1 MGDANQYE
9 WVKKHVDRVRAPILE
24 IGSKNYGNVSYDYR
38 SLFAGRG
45 EYVGADMAPGDGV
58 DVVADLTADFHSLPD
73 RLRTT
78 RFGAILC
85 LSVMEH
91 VRDIYKLA
99 ANLRRLL
106 ADDGIAFISV
116 PWVWRFH
123 GYPSDY
129 WRFSP
134 EALKF
139 LLEPLQLDV
148 SASCLSHQQMGSF
161 SPLSNSLLNIYP
173 DYDRDTAPD
182 SRAGRWLVQF
192 YQRLAQ
198 RFAPR
203 MARTR
208 RPVLYPTMI
217 NAVFQQDL
225 AA

>member
-9 WVKKHVDRVRAPILE
+9 WVKRHVNRVHAPVLE
-24 IGSKNYGNVSYDYR
+24 IGSKRYANVSYDYR
-38 SLFAGRG
+38 NLFAGH
-45 EYVGADMAPGDGV
+45 GAYIGTDMAPGDGV
-58 DVVADLTADFHSLPD
+58 DVVADLTADFDCLPD
-73 RLRTT
+73 QLRTM

-85 LSVMEH
+85 LSVLEH

-99 ANLRRLL
+99 ANLRRIL

-139 LLEPLQLDV
+139 LLEPLELDEP
-148 SASCLSHQQMGSF
+148 ASCLSYQQTGHF
-161 SPLSNSLLNIYP
+161 SPLCNALLSHYP
-173 DYDRDTAPD
+173 DYDADTAPA
-182 SRAGRWLVQF
+182 SRTGRWLASTF
-192 YQRLAQ
+192 NRAARRLAPSFV
-198 RFAPR
+198 RS
-203 MARTR
+203 R
-208 RPVLYPTMI
+208 RAVLYPTMI
-217 NAVFQQDL
+217 NAVFQHNM